1 MPMYTKSGR
10 SLWPVVVGALLVV
23 VIGLVVALVAVATR
37 DEPGATA
44 EPSPTPTHTHE
55 GVPGGTPELGDPP
68 TGCLAGPARDAGMV
82 LSTQAEA
89 PHSTYGAVEMAAS
102 YMRWTTQFPVPAAEQ
117 IATVEDNVV
126 SPDAAPDKRD
136 LQAAFTQA
144 EDQKAITPATGEPY
158 GTPFFVSTRNGSW
171 VVDPSSTEDRVTVH
185 LSVGMVVNDA
195 LSDGAY
201 GVGSPVL
208 VWEGDAWRLVDMVPT
223 DTPAL
228 EAGGTSFT
236 GGC

>member
-10 SLWPVVVGALLVV
+10 SLWPVVVGALVVV

-37 DEPGATA
+37 DEPGAAA
-44 EPSPTPTHTHE
+44 EPTPTPTHTHE

-68 TGCLAGPARDAGMV
+68 TGCLAGPGRDADML

-89 PHSTYGAVEMAAS
+89 PHTSYGAVEMAAS
-102 YMRWTTQFPVPAAEQ
+102 YMRWANRYPMPDAAQ

-126 SPDAAPDKRD
+126 SPDANPAVADLAAAAKDAEAKKTMRPDGHPFGTEF
-136 LQAAFTQA
+136 FT
-144 EDQKAITPATGEPY
+144 
-158 GTPFFVSTRNGSW
+158 STRNGQW
-171 VVDPSSTEDRVTVH
+171 LVDPTSTEDRVTVH
-185 LSVGMVVNDA
+185 LSLGVVV
-195 LSDGAY
+195 DGAMSEDAY
-201 GVGSPVL
+201 GIGSPVFQ
-208 VWEGDAWRLVDMVPT
+208 WDGQAWGLVDMVPT
-223 DTPAL
+223 DTAAL